1 MGKILIEYILSF
13 KTRLGSIFL
22 KLYTGKTNF
31 RYRVK
36 ILLVFHKNV
45 RFNA

>member
-1 MGKILIEYILSF
+1 MGKFLIERILSF
-13 KTRLGSIFL
+13 KTRVGSVFL
-22 KLYTGKTNF
+22 KLYTGETNF